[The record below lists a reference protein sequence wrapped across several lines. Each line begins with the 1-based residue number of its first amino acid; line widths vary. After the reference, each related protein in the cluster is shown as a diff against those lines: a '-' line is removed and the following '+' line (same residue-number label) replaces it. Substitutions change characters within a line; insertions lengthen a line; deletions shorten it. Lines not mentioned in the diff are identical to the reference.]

1 MHKTPGVFLNNTKP
15 LNMKKFGIALIIL
28 GIVITVFSG
37 ITFKQEESI
46 VEIGDV
52 EVTREREREVN
63 WPQWAGVVVVV
74 AGAVI
79 FLAGRRK

>member
-1 MHKTPGVFLNNTKP
+1 
-15 LNMKKFGIALIIL
+15 MKKFGIVLIIL

-37 ITFKQEESI
+37 ITFHQEESI

-63 WPQWAGVVVVV
+63 WPQWAGVVVIAAGVV
-74 AGAVI
+74 V
-79 FLAGRRK
+79 FLAGRKK

>member
-1 MHKTPGVFLNNTKP
+1 
-15 LNMKKFGIALIIL
+15 MKKLGIALIIL

-37 ITFKQEESI
+37 ITFQQEESI

-74 AGAVI
+74 AGAVVL
-79 FLAGRRK
+79 LAGRKK